1 MENKK
6 EYLEKIRK
14 EYTEEDTSKL
24 DRLKALDKKVKIAP
38 MVFAY
43 TFGVF
48 ASLILGVGM
57 CLAMKVIGGTTSL
70 MVVGIVI
77 GVIGL
82 ALMSITAPIY
92 FKMLNSRKSKYAD
105 EILKLSNELLNEDK

>member
-14 EYTEEDTSKL
+14 EYSEEDTTKL
-24 DRLKALDKKVKIAP
+24 DKLKSLDKKVKTAP

-43 TFGVF
+43 TFGSI
-48 ASLILGVGM
+48 AALILGLGM
-57 CLAMKVIGGTTSL
+57 CLAMKVIGETTTW

-77 GVIGL
+77 GVVGI
-82 ALMSITAPIY
+82 ALMSVTAPIY
-92 FKMLNSRKSKYAD
+92 FKMLNSRKTKYAD
-105 EILKLSNELLNEDK
+105 EILKLSNELLNEEK